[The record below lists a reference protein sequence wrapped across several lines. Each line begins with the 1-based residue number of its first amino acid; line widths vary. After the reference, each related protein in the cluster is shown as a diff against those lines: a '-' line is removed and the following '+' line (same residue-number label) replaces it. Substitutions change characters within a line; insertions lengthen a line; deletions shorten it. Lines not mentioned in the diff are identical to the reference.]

1 MKLISLTAGAALL
14 ASTAMVQAGGIDRS
28 GQSVG
33 IIFEEGTYA
42 ELSFGY
48 VDPTVS
54 GEDPIPLPTGD
65 LAPSYTMTAGGF
77 RTDISD
83 KIGVAVIFDQPFGSG
98 ADYPVSSPIYSNSFA
113 ELSSSAIT
121 AIASYDVTDNIIVY
135 GGGVMQSMSASA
147 SLPFIPAPF
156 VVPVYTVDAAEDSG
170 FGYVVGAAYQI
181 PEMALRVALT
191 YRSEITT
198 DHATVETGVLPEG
211 GDTTTITTPQSI
223 NLEFKSGVNA
233 KTLVFGS
240 VRWVEW
246 SKFHLSPPDLFNT
259 PPGGTSLVDYENDT
273 FTYSLGV
280 GRKLTDTLSGAIT
293 VGYEA
298 ALGTDPTPLAPTDGN
313 ISLGAGLTY
322 KMGNAEITAGA
333 KYIWLGDSSAP
344 LTVGSFADNNA
355 VAFGLKIAFAI

>member
-1 MKLISLTAGAALL
+1 MKLIALTAGAALL

-54 GEDPIPLPTGD
+54 GDAFGSDTGD
-65 LAPSYTMTAGGF
+65 MAPSYLMTAGGF
-77 RTDISD
+77 RMDASD
-83 KIGVAVIFDQPFGSG
+83 KIGVAVIFDQPFGSN
-98 ADYPVSSPIYSNSFA
+98 ADYPVSGSIYSETFA
-113 ELSSSAIT
+113 DLTSSAIT
-121 AIASYDVTDNIIVY
+121 AVASYDVTDNIVVY
-135 GGGVMQSMSASA
+135 GGGVMQTMAANA
-147 SLPFIPAPF
+147 SLPYVFG
-156 VVPVYTVDAAEDSG
+156 YTVDASEDTG

-191 YRSEITT
+191 YHSEITT
-198 DHATVETGVLPEG
+198 EHATAETGVFFDF
-211 GDTTTITTPQSI
+211 GDTTTITTPQSV
-223 NLEFKSGVNA
+223 NLEFQSGVNQ

-240 VRWVEW
+240 IRWVEW
-246 SKFHLSPPDLFNT
+246 SKFHLSPPDLTDATGN
-259 PPGGTSLVDYENDT
+259 PLVDYENDT

-344 LTVGSFADNNA
+344 TVGSFTDNNA